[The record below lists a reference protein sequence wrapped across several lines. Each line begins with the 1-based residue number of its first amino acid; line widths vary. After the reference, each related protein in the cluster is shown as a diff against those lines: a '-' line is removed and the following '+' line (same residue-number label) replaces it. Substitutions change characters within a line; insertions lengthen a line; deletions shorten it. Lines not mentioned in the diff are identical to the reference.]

1 MTRICENEECKKSH
15 SHETSN
21 LCKACRQRRCIICTD
36 IFKSRNTNYDTCEK
50 CRDWMLCYD
59 CGSLCPR
66 STRGFCYDCL
76 MHKSRPGEK
85 YFSRVPEHSDNESAP
100 ASTAS
105 ASTPAT
111 VHTLKT
117 FNTRT
122 QLFADGADG
131 ADRDSKRLCT
141 EVQSSSASENIGSIP
156 WRENVDIEGPR
167 DCLAHE
173 VTNNAAAAVNNDVVA
188 EAVNNDV
195 LAEAVNNDVVAE
207 AVNND
212 VVAEA
217 VNNDIVA
224 EAVNNDVAA
233 EAVNND
239 VAAEA
244 VNNDVVA
251 EAVNN
256 DIVAEAVNNDVAAE
270 AVNNDVVAEAV
281 NPDVVAEAV
290 NPDVV
295 AEAVNNEIIERR
307 TQFLQ
312 SPPTSQSLPQP
323 TSQPLLPQRTHKHHE
338 LPSLP
343 LTFQESVRHRQKLLK
358 IKNEHDELSHELES
372 MDPSE
377 KNYREKR
384 SEWRYLLK
392 YINDYKA
399 IISSQP
405 IECGFIITNV
415 GSL

>member
-256 DIVAEAVNNDVAAE
+256 D
-270 AVNNDVVAEAV
+270 
-281 NPDVVAEAV
+281 
-290 NPDVV
+290 VV